1 MVRAV
6 GFDRDTKR
14 YRVGVMAGGLELIV
28 IQLDDVAR
36 CSASNVATLTNWPG
50 VSGSSTSKFMMR
62 PRAIIP
68 F

>member
-28 IQLDDVAR
+28 IQLDDVGALLGKQR
-36 CSASNVATLTNWPG
+36 GHLTNWPG